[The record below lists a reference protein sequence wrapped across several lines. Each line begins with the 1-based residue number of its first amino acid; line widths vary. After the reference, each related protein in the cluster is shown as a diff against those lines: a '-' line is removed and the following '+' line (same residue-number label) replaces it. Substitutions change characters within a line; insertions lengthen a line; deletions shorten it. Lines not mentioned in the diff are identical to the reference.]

1 MNPKPTPKMSQ
12 KDKPQTGGT
21 LTTKTL
27 KPGKFGGHVSVA
39 SFGTTET
46 HRVKVIK
53 LTRTD
58 RAVLE
63 SMATRHRV
71 NNLTHFLEGMLAAHD
86 RKGNEQILF
95 RVYED

>member
-1 MNPKPTPKMSQ
+1 MKPKPTPKTSATAG
-12 KDKPQTGGT
+12 KPGT

-53 LTRTD
+53 LTWTD
-58 RAVLE
+58 RTVLE

-71 NNLTHFLEGMLAAHD
+71 NNLTHFLEGILAAEDHK
-86 RKGNEQILF
+86 RNENVLF
-95 RVYED
+95 RMYED